1 MGMHY
6 VGFCIKYI
14 CYGWSFQ
21 ICLFWLAKLT
31 SILPTITC
39 LALQCICII
48 GSLAYLL
55 LRLPS
60 GAAAAPSKFCVASE
74 ALCDL
79 ANELMVDHVTQ
90 GEQKLHGT
98 TICPLQNYW
107 IPYYHTPQPIHW
119 TSVVPPSPEHNGK
132 CNVYID
138 DIITIGL
145 CTPQLIVRLQRAIIV
160 AINCLFHPL
169 HPNEADYRNHVLSLW
184 KLAGN
189 GALCEPKVVLGWL
202 INIRV
207 FLISLPVDKFK
218 TKHLVS
224 WIL

>member
-1 MGMHY
+1 M
-6 VGFCIKYI
+6 
-14 CYGWSFQ
+14 
-21 ICLFWLAKLT
+21 
-31 SILPTITC
+31 LPTIAC

-79 ANELMVDHVTQ
+79 ANDIMVDHSWDPGGTKTPWD
-90 GEQKLHGT
+90 ENLPPPKL
-98 TICPLQNYW
+98 LDALL
-107 IPYYHTPQPIHW
+107 PYATAHLLD
-119 TSVVPPSPEHNGK
+119 VVPPSPEHNGK

-145 CTPQLIVRLQRAIIV
+145 YTPQLIVRLQWAIIV
-160 AINCLFHPL
+160 AIHCLFHPL
-169 HPNEADYRNHVLSLW
+169 HLNEADYHNHVLSLW

-189 GALCEPKVVLGWL
+189 GALCELKVVLGWL

-207 FLISLPVDKFK
+207 FLISLPVDKFN
-218 TKHLVS
+218 TKHLFS